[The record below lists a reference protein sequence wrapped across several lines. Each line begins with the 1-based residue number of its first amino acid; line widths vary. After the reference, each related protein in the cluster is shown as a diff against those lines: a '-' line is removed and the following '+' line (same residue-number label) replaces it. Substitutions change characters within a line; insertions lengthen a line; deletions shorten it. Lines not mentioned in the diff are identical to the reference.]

1 MENRE
6 LVSRWCHTEIPTFS
20 LLVAPTTSKRVG
32 TSLLVPFM
40 AFSFL
45 LSFLWEKLTSP
56 QWFLRA
62 SIPPPPRSASPHLHH
77 KTATHTHSRAGT
89 KALKAALYVPPQL
102 PSQPLL
108 QRSPGKDAYSS
119 APKGPHCCQLVTGRH
134 RDSKLTALA
143 KQEKWAQWGVRGPAL
158 FLHPPPPP
166 FSPQEIPFST
176 RLFKTPP
183 PAPILPSVHARRD
196 MHVQGCA
203 ALGDAKLRDAKHA
216 VKGTPGRAG
225 VPRYRVINISA
236 CFFLPLLHP
245 RLWFQIPPPPTHTCL
260 SARQDK
266 RDILFLPAFPTQA
279 GFLEGGGMGQG

>member
-6 LVSRWCHTEIPTFS
+6 LVSRWCHIEIPTCS

-45 LSFLWEKLTSP
+45 LSFLWEKLTSS

-62 SIPPPPRSASPHLHH
+62 SIPPPPRSASPHLRH

-158 FLHPPPPP
+158 FLPPPPPP
-166 FSPQEIPFST
+166 FSPQEIPFSA

-183 PAPILPSVHARRD
+183 RPNPAVRACTQGHARTGMRGTGRCQTERCQTCCERD
-196 MHVQGCA
+196 SRESRRAEIQGHQYLCM
-203 ALGDAKLRDAKHA
+203 
-216 VKGTPGRAG
+216 
-225 VPRYRVINISA
+225 
-236 CFFLPLLHP
+236 FLS
-245 RLWFQIPPPPTHTCL
+245 PPPPSRSPVSNPPHHHSHMSL
-260 SARQDK
+260 SS
-266 RDILFLPAFPTQA
+266 PGQA
-279 GFLEGGGMGQG
+279 